1 MEKRMTSQPHHSIPA
16 MLPPANCFTVLVVD
30 DMQANRVLLEKVLKQ
45 TGYGVLLA
53 TNALEAL
60 HLLREG
66 GISVDL
72 IVTDIEMPEMSGTA
86 LIEHIRQLPSPVA
99 RLPIIAA
106 SGNADETMRREVLH
120 AGGDL
125 FLTKPFDLAQLR
137 REIATL
143 IRAHRQPAAP
153 RVSEDSVRATVPN
166 RVDLPLHET
175 K

>member
-1 MEKRMTSQPHHSIPA
+1 
-16 MLPPANCFTVLVVD
+16 VVD
-30 DMQANRVLLEKVLKQ
+30 DLQANRVLLEKVLKQ

-125 FLTKPFDLAQLR
+125 FLTKPF
-137 REIATL
+137 
-143 IRAHRQPAAP
+143 
-153 RVSEDSVRATVPN
+153 
-166 RVDLPLHET
+166 
-175 K
+175 